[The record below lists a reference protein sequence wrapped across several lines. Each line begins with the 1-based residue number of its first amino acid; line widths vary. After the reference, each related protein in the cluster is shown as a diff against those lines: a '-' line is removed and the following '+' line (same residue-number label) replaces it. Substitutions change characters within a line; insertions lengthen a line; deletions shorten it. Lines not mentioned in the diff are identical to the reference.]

1 MTSEQPTVDELV
13 LAHMPLVGYHVTEML
28 HRVPPTVSR
37 DELTSAG
44 NMALVLAA
52 RAYDPT
58 TGVPFARYA
67 ALRIAGAL
75 LDELRSMDWAT
86 RGARRRARE
95 LGNAADSLR
104 ASLGRTPT
112 RQELAANLGTNVAA
126 VDAARQDAERRV
138 LSIDATDHPVTETYQ
153 DDAETPEEALL
164 SGERVHWLRTA
175 VACLPV
181 RLRAVVEGLFIADR
195 SVAELADEL
204 GVTQSRISQ
213 MRTEA
218 LGLLRD
224 GMNAALDP
232 DLVSVVDH
240 DGVAARRRQ
249 SYFATVAARAAM
261 APATMAPVG
270 TVPHPRTAPVAAP
283 LVRVGA
289 GRRSADEL
297 TDADRYRRRAS
308 A

>member
-1 MTSEQPTVDELV
+1 MTNDKPNLEELV
-13 LAHMPLVGYHVTEML
+13 AAHLPLVGYHVTEML

-37 DELTSAG
+37 DDLASAG

-95 LGNAADSLR
+95 LSNAADTLR

-112 RQELAANLGTNVAA
+112 REELAASMGTDTAA
-126 VDAARQDAERRV
+126 VDAARVDAERRV
-138 LSIDATDHPVTETYQ
+138 LSIDGTEHPV
-153 DDAETPEEALL
+153 AEIIRDEAMTPEEALL
-164 SGERVHWLRTA
+164 SGERVHWLRAA
-175 VACLPV
+175 VTCLPD
-181 RLRAVVEGLFIADR
+181 RLRVVIEGLFIHER

-224 GMNAALDP
+224 GLNHSLDP
-232 DLVSVVDH
+232 DMVIPAQR
-240 DGVAARRRQ
+240 DGVAERRRQ
-249 SYFATVAARAAM
+249 AYFTSVAARAASQGL
-261 APATMAPVG
+261 ANQA
-270 TVPHPRTAPVAAP
+270 
-283 LVRVGA
+283 
-289 GRRSADEL
+289 L
-297 TDADRYRRRAS
+297 TDEVPSQRATNVPEYGRVS
-308 A
+308 MTA

>member
-1 MTSEQPTVDELV
+1 MPGRDERPAVTNAATAELPTAEELI
-13 LAHMPLVGYHVTEML
+13 LNHLPLVGYHVTEML

-37 DELTSAG
+37 DELASAG
-44 NMALVLAA
+44 NLALVLAA
-52 RAYDPT
+52 KAYDPT

-104 ASLGRTPT
+104 ATLGRTPT
-112 RQELAANLGTNVAA
+112 REELAESMGTDTAA
-126 VDAARQDAERRV
+126 VDAARMDAERRV
-138 LSIDATDHPVTETYQ
+138 LSIDATEHPVAETIR
-153 DDAETPEEALL
+153 DDDDTPEESLL
-164 SGERVHWLRTA
+164 AGERIHWLRSA
-175 VACLPV
+175 VGCLPD
-181 RLRAVVEGLFIADR
+181 RLRTVVEGLFLQER
-195 SVAELADEL
+195 SVAELAEEL

-224 GMNAALDP
+224 GMNHSLDP
-232 DLVSVVDH
+232 DLVPAPQH
-240 DGVAARRRQ
+240 EGVAERRRQ
-249 SYFATVAARAAM
+249 NYFAAVAAQASGQPMLDRV
-261 APATMAPVG
+261 PAQRLTPVR
-270 TVPHPRTAPVAAP
+270 HA
-283 LVRVGA
+283 
-289 GRRSADEL
+289 EL
-297 TDADRYRRRAS
+297 ERAS

>member
-1 MTSEQPTVDELV
+1 MTSTVNSAATVEELV
-13 LAHMPLVGYHVTEML
+13 SAHLPIVGYHVTEML

-37 DELTSAG
+37 DELVSAG
-44 NMALVLAA
+44 NLALVLAA
-52 RAYDPT
+52 RAYDPS

-67 ALRIAGAL
+67 ALRISGAL

-95 LGNAADSLR
+95 LSNAQDELR
-104 ASLGRTPT
+104 ASLGRTPS
-112 RQELAANLGTNVAA
+112 REELANALGTDVAG

-138 LSIDATDHPVTETYQ
+138 LSIDATEHPV
-153 DDAETPEEALL
+153 AETIRDEADTPEDAVLAD
-164 SGERVHWLRTA
+164 ERLHWLRSA
-175 VACLPV
+175 VVCLPD
-181 RLRAVVEGLFIADR
+181 RLRVVVEGLFLQDR

-224 GMNAALDP
+224 GMNSSLDP
-232 DLVSVVDH
+232 DLVQSAEH
-240 DGVAARRRQ
+240 PTGVAERRRQ
-249 SYFATVAARAAM
+249 TYFAAVAARAAM
-261 APATMAPVG
+261 APAVPCIPTQRPAPSY
-270 TVPHPRTAPVAAP
+270 TRQ
-283 LVRVGA
+283 
-289 GRRSADEL
+289 
-297 TDADRYRRRAS
+297 YAS

>member
-1 MTSEQPTVDELV
+1 VTSEQPTVDELV
-13 LAHMPLVGYHVTEML
+13 IAHMPLVGYHVTEML

-95 LGNAADSLR
+95 LSNAADSLR
-104 ASLGRTPT
+104 ATLGRTPT
-112 RQELAANLGTNVAA
+112 RQELAATLGTDVAG

-138 LSIDATDHPVTETYQ
+138 LSIDATDHPVAETYR
-153 DDAETPEEALL
+153 DDADTPEEALL
-164 SGERVHWLRTA
+164 AGERVHWLRTA
-175 VACLPV
+175 VECLPE
-181 RLRAVVEGLFIADR
+181 RLRVVVEGLFLADR
-195 SVAELADEL
+195 SVAELAEEL

-218 LGLLRD
+218 LGLLKD
-224 GMNAALDP
+224 GMNASLDP
-232 DLVSVVDH
+232 DLVVEPQR
-240 DGVAARRRQ
+240 DGVAERRRQ
-249 SYFATVAARAAM
+249 AYFAAVAARAAM
-261 APATMAPVG
+261 APTGSLAPVG
-270 TVPHPRTAPVAAP
+270 TVPSPRTAPVLAP
-283 LVRVGA
+283 LARVGA
-289 GRRSADEL
+289 GARTARDLAADP
-297 TDADRYRRRAS
+297 AYRRRTA
-308 A
+308 